1 MTSSR
6 GQLLWGVCI
15 AVQWF
20 GVIGKR
26 YLPPE
31 AKYFEQCSTS
41 ADCPKDSTCVETN
54 GGVYYCACNN
64 GFINDY
70 DRLTITYPGGHCT
83 VICPRTATSTPC
95 ACPIGF
101 IEEPNNQGLY
111 ICKDKCTWDADC
123 PAGAF
128 CRYKDCYCAPGLC
141 NSKHATHCEDLV
153 KLDDQ
158 CTGLNPASVAQTTP
172 SVERKTAIHTSISP
186 TLLITSLETSKS
198 PQRPQKALM
207 ENICPKS
214 GTSSPCV
221 CGTGSIKAKNDA
233 GLHICKDKCANDT
246 DCPVGATC
254 QSKNCY
260 CKDDLCNSKS
270 LSQCVKLLTL
280 DEECI
285 DITITTQ
292 RPTERTSLITSKPT
306 TQLGLTLTSVQ
317 TTQMTPSVEMNTTA
331 ALTSRS
337 STLHVTSQK
346 PSTSPQQPQT
356 TQTGLTL
363 TSVQTTQTTPSV
375 EMNTTAAL
383 TSRSSTLHVTSQ
395 KPSTSPQ
402 QPQTT
407 QTDYKGCHSQY
418 SNELE
423 ECRKSMNQDAF
434 CNLLRQNARLQET
447 SCQRNDTNI
456 TVQQVAKEFT
466 EILNHTILNNMTA
479 SELRSAVSSIVETV
493 ETSLLVTFSKHPK
506 NQNISTPE
514 LEVHMKAAIDICSG
528 GETSITLTVL
538 ENTMQVPC
546 THVSGD
552 RDGAI
557 FISYKGLESKLNASL
572 LGAIGESDN
581 KDMEEINSPIISGAI
596 TSPNIA
602 YLEPPVVFYLKQL
615 KVVPPSFILQ
625 CVFLD
630 TELKTWSSRGCK
642 TRKSDRVNNTLC
654 ACNHLSTF
662 AVLMAPGDIQEN
674 YGLIL
679 ISRIGLSVS
688 LVCLCLSLITFILC
702 QSIKSAHTSFL
713 TALCGC
719 LFLGQL
725 LALFGLQQTGNQV
738 LCAVIAGLLQF
749 SFLCAFCWMSLESA
763 LLFMTVR
770 NLQAMNYMTSQRQL
784 FPYVCIAGFGIPV
797 IIIIISAAMR
807 PGSYGTENYC
817 WLKKDLIWSFLGP
830 VCVLITINVILLVLT
845 FVLLKKKLASLNKNV
860 STLKHTRLL
869 TFKALSQ
876 LFILGCTWIIGIFQF
891 GSGSLVMSYIF
902 TICNSLQG
910 LYIFCVHC
918 LLNHQVR
925 EEYRRGF
932 RRFQSKK
939 SDSEATSGST
949 MPMTIKSQSQASEV
963 SNLEVKSARVVENQY
978 EL

>member
-306 TQLGLTLTSVQ
+306 TQL
-317 TTQMTPSVEMNTTA
+317 
-331 ALTSRS
+331 
-337 STLHVTSQK
+337 
-346 PSTSPQQPQT
+346 
-356 TQTGLTL
+356 
-363 TSVQTTQTTPSV
+363 
-375 EMNTTAAL
+375 
-383 TSRSSTLHVTSQ
+383 
-395 KPSTSPQ
+395 
-402 QPQTT
+402 
-407 QTDYKGCHSQY
+407 DYKGCHSQY

>member
-31 AKYFEQCSTS
+31 ATDFERCSTS

-54 GGVYYCACNN
+54 GGFYYCACNNGFINNYDRLRITYPGVDCTGKWYPPLKAIFFDQCLTSADCPKDSTCVETDVGFYFCACNN

-83 VICPRTATSTPC
+83 
-95 ACPIGF
+95 
-101 IEEPNNQGLY
+101 
-111 ICKDKCTWDADC
+111 
-123 PAGAF
+123 
-128 CRYKDCYCAPGLC
+128 
-141 NSKHATHCEDLV
+141 
-153 KLDDQ
+153 
-158 CTGLNPASVAQTTP
+158 
-172 SVERKTAIHTSISP
+172 
-186 TLLITSLETSKS
+186 
-198 PQRPQKALM
+198 
-207 ENICPKS
+207 
-214 GTSSPCV
+214 
-221 CGTGSIKAKNDA
+221 
-233 GLHICKDKCANDT
+233 
-246 DCPVGATC
+246 
-254 QSKNCY
+254 
-260 CKDDLCNSKS
+260 
-270 LSQCVKLLTL
+270 
-280 DEECI
+280 

-292 RPTERTSLITSKPT
+292 QPTERTSLITSKPT
-306 TQLGLTLTSVQ
+306 TQL
-317 TTQMTPSVEMNTTA
+317 
-331 ALTSRS
+331 
-337 STLHVTSQK
+337 
-346 PSTSPQQPQT
+346 
-356 TQTGLTL
+356 GLTL

-407 QTDYKGCHSQY
+407 QTGLTLTSVQTAQTTPSVEMNTTAVLTSRPSTQKPSTSPQQPQTTQTDYKGCHSQY

-423 ECRKSMNQDAF
+423 ECKKSMNQDAF

-479 SELRSAVSSIVETV
+479 SDLRSAVSSIVETV

-528 GETSITLTVL
+528 GDTSITLTVL

-557 FISYKGLESKLNASL
+557 FISYKGLESKLNANL
-572 LGAIGESDN
+572 LGAIGETDN
-581 KDMEEINSPIISGAI
+581 KVMEEINSPIISGAI

-642 TRKSDRVNNTLC
+642 TRKSDRVNSTLC

-662 AVLMAPGDIQEN
+662 AVLMAPGDIQVN

-797 IIIIISAAMR
+797 IIIIISAAMQ
-807 PGSYGTENYC
+807 PGSYGTENFC

-830 VCVLITINVILLVLT
+830 VCVLITINIILLVLT

-949 MPMTIKSQSQASEV
+949 MPMTIKFQSQASEV
-963 SNLEVKSARVVENQY
+963 SNLEVKSALWKVVENQY

>member
-6 GQLLWGVCI
+6 GQLLWGACI
-15 AVQWF
+15 AIQLF

-26 YLPPE
+26 YIPTE
-31 AKYFEQCSTS
+31 AIHFEQCSTS
-41 ADCPKDSTCVETN
+41 DDCPKDSACVEAHN
-54 GGVYYCACNN
+54 GFYYCACNN
-64 GFINDY
+64 GFINDR
-70 DRLTITYPGGHCT
+70 DRLTITYPKGNCT
-83 VICPRTATSTPC
+83 VVCPKAASSTPC
-95 ACPIGF
+95 ACPLGS
-101 IEEPNNQGLY
+101 IEEANDQGLY
-111 ICKDKCTWDADC
+111 ICKDKCAQDTDC

-128 CRYKDCYCAPGLC
+128 CKGRDCFCAQGLC
-141 NSKHATHCEDLV
+141 SSKHSTQCVDLV
-153 KLDDQ
+153 KLDEQ
-158 CTGLNPASVAQTTP
+158 CKGPTPASVVQITP
-172 SVERKTAIHTSISP
+172 NVEKKTAIHTSISP

-198 PQRPQKALM
+198 PQKTVM
-207 ENICPKS
+207 GICPKV
-214 GTSSPCV
+214 GSSAPCT
-221 CGTGSIKAKNDA
+221 CGPGSIKTKNNA
-233 GLHICKDKCANDT
+233 GLNVCTDKCANDT

-254 QSKNCY
+254 QSNNCY

-270 LSQCVKLLTL
+270 LSVCLKLLKL

-285 DITITTQ
+285 DLTITTKQ
-292 RPTERTSLITSKPT
+292 PTEGTPLVTNEPT
-306 TQLGLTLTSVQ
+306 TQLGPTLTS
-317 TTQMTPSVEMNTTA
+317 A
-331 ALTSRS
+331 
-337 STLHVTSQK
+337 
-346 PSTSPQQPQT
+346 
-356 TQTGLTL
+356 
-363 TSVQTTQTTPSV
+363 QTTQTTPSV
-375 EMNTTAAL
+375 EMKTTQTTPSVEMKTTAVF

-407 QTDYKGCHSQY
+407 QTDYKGCHSQN

-423 ECRKSMNQDAF
+423 ECKKSMNQNAF
-434 CNLLRQNARLQET
+434 CNLLRQNARIQEN

-456 TVQQVAKEFT
+456 TVQQVANDFT

-479 SELRSAVSSIVETV
+479 SELRSAVSSIVESV
-493 ETSLLVTFSKHPK
+493 ETSLLTTFSKHPK

-528 GETSITLTVL
+528 GGTSITLTVL

-546 THVSGD
+546 THVNGD

-572 LGAIGESDN
+572 LGAVGGSD
-581 KDMEEINSPIISGAI
+581 KDRGDINSPIISGAI
-596 TSPNIA
+596 TSPNVA
-602 YLEPPVVFYLKQL
+602 HLEPPVIFYLKQL

-625 CVFLD
+625 CVYLD
-630 TELKTWSSRGCK
+630 MELKTWSSRGCK

-662 AVLMAPGDIQEN
+662 AVLMAPGDIQED

-688 LVCLCLSLITFILC
+688 LICLCLSFLTFILC
-702 QSIKSAHTSFL
+702 QSIKSPHTSIL

-784 FPYVCIAGFGIPV
+784 FPYTCIAGFGIPV

-845 FVLLKKKLASLNKNV
+845 FVLLKKKLASLNKNI

-869 TFKALSQ
+869 TFKAFSQ

-932 RRFQSKK
+932 RRFHSKK

-949 MPMTIKSQSQASEV
+949 MPMTIKSSQASEV
-963 SNLEVKSARVVENQY
+963 SNPGGKSAWVVENQY

>member
-20 GVIGKR
+20 GVIGKW
-26 YLPPE
+26 YPPRE
-31 AKYFEQCSTS
+31 ATDFDQCITS
-41 ADCPKDSTCVETN
+41 DDCPEDYTCVETN
-54 GGVYYCACNN
+54 GGFYDCACDN
-64 GFINDY
+64 GFFY
-70 DRLTITYPGGHCT
+70 DLLSIFYPVGHCT
-83 VICPRTATSTPC
+83 
-95 ACPIGF
+95 
-101 IEEPNNQGLY
+101 
-111 ICKDKCTWDADC
+111 
-123 PAGAF
+123 
-128 CRYKDCYCAPGLC
+128 
-141 NSKHATHCEDLV
+141 
-153 KLDDQ
+153 
-158 CTGLNPASVAQTTP
+158 
-172 SVERKTAIHTSISP
+172 
-186 TLLITSLETSKS
+186 
-198 PQRPQKALM
+198 

-214 GTSSPCV
+214 GSSSPCV
-221 CGTGSIKAKNDA
+221 CGPGSIKAKNDA

-285 DITITTQ
+285 DITITAQ
-292 RPTERTSLITSKPT
+292 QPTERTSLITSEPT
-306 TQLGLTLTSVQ
+306 TQL
-317 TTQMTPSVEMNTTA
+317 
-331 ALTSRS
+331 
-337 STLHVTSQK
+337 
-346 PSTSPQQPQT
+346 
-356 TQTGLTL
+356 
-363 TSVQTTQTTPSV
+363 
-375 EMNTTAAL
+375 
-383 TSRSSTLHVTSQ
+383 
-395 KPSTSPQ
+395 
-402 QPQTT
+402 
-407 QTDYKGCHSQY
+407 DYKGCHSQY
-418 SNELE
+418 SNE
-423 ECRKSMNQDAF
+423 ECKKSMNQDAF
-434 CNLLRQNARLQET
+434 CNLLRQNARIQET

-479 SELRSAVSSIVETV
+479 SDLRSAVSSIVETV

-552 RDGAI
+552 RDGAM

-572 LGAIGESDN
+572 LGAIGETDN
-581 KDMEEINSPIISGAI
+581 KVMEEINSPIISGTI

-642 TRKSDRVNNTLC
+642 TRKSDRVNSTLC

-688 LVCLCLSLITFILC
+688 VVCLCLSLITFILC

-949 MPMTIKSQSQASEV
+949 MPMIIKFQSQASEV
-963 SNLEVKSARVVENQY
+963 SNLEVKSVVWKVVENQY